1 MSTFESIILI
11 VALFFGILAYLNC
24 RRLKKRFDI
33 IERMLEWKNIL
44 NLEEKRWDNL
54 PDEVK
59 RDIKEQNKGL

>member
-1 MSTFESIILI
+1 MSTFASIILI
-11 VALFFGILAYLNC
+11 VALFFSLLAYLNC

-33 IERMLEWKNIL
+33 VERMLEWKNIL
-44 NLEEKRWDNL
+44 NLEEKRWANL

>member
-1 MSTFESIILI
+1 MNTFELIILI
-11 VALFFGILAYLNC
+11 VALFFGALAYLNC

-33 IERMLEWKNIL
+33 VERMLEWKNIL

-59 RDIKEQNKGL
+59 KDIKEQNKGL